1 LLGVDRREPQGWQN
15 PLEVLEQL
23 LSGLVDGDSDVDPRA
38 LESLAGVID
47 VGQPAL
53 LLGAL
58 ATASIEGL
66 PGGVVSGLPAP
77 APEPLGPGNF
87 DGLLPDDGAA
97 EIVGALAAISI
108 GFGEARVTFIQ
119 QVGMAPVVVI
129 ELSQQVLA
137 GTIEPDDALRRLVVA
152 PLRALL
158 TGHPELTGNPAI
170 DAVFTNGVRQPVF
183 DAFVNNLPAPGGLV
197 DRVTETIN
205 DFGNTIYEPHR
216 RRWAEARSGRRVV
229 RRQRRGVY
237 RQGRVVC
244 RRHRVVSG
252 QRRVVSWQL
261 RRRPTREREAGK
273 PGLLDIAARFA
284 AKGYIGRA
292 DLP

>member
-1 LLGVDRREPQGWQN
+1 VSAADYAASGNGLDVLDPGFLESIGASRQGWQN

-77 APEPLGPGNF
+77 APEPLGPGIF

-108 GFGEARVTFIQ
+108 GFGEA
-119 QVGMAPVVVI
+119 
-129 ELSQQVLA
+129 ELRSS
-137 GTIEPDDALRRLVVA
+137 
-152 PLRALL
+152 
-158 TGHPELTGNPAI
+158 N
-170 DAVFTNGVRQPVF
+170 
-183 DAFVNNLPAPGGLV
+183 
-197 DRVTETIN
+197 
-205 DFGNTIYEPHR
+205 
-216 RRWAEARSGRRVV
+216 RSGW
-229 RRQRRGVY
+229 
-237 RQGRVVC
+237 
-244 RRHRVVSG
+244 RRHWSSSCPSRC
-252 QRRVVSWQL
+252 
-261 RRRPTREREAGK
+261 
-273 PGLLDIAARFA
+273 
-284 AKGYIGRA
+284 
-292 DLP
+292 

>member
-1 LLGVDRREPQGWQN
+1 MSAADYAASGNGLDVLDPRFLESIGACRQGWQN

-77 APEPLGPGNF
+77 VPEPLGPGIF

-108 GFGEARVTFIQ
+108 GFGEA
-119 QVGMAPVVVI
+119 
-129 ELSQQVLA
+129 ELRSS
-137 GTIEPDDALRRLVVA
+137 
-152 PLRALL
+152 
-158 TGHPELTGNPAI
+158 N
-170 DAVFTNGVRQPVF
+170 
-183 DAFVNNLPAPGGLV
+183 
-197 DRVTETIN
+197 
-205 DFGNTIYEPHR
+205 
-216 RRWAEARSGRRVV
+216 RSGW
-229 RRQRRGVY
+229 RRQWSSSCPSR
-237 RQGRVVC
+237 
-244 RRHRVVSG
+244 
-252 QRRVVSWQL
+252 
-261 RRRPTREREAGK
+261 
-273 PGLLDIAARFA
+273 
-284 AKGYIGRA
+284 
-292 DLP
+292 